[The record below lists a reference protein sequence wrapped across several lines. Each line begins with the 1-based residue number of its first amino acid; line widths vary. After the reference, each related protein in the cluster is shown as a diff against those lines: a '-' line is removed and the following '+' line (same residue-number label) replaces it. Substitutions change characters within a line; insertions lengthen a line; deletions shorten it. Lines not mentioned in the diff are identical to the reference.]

1 MRALTK
7 TLLIG
12 EVVAQTG
19 LSADAL
25 RYYEREGLLSPV
37 VRDSAGR
44 RHYDPD
50 GLHLLD
56 VLLCLRR
63 TGMPIRGA
71 REFADLVRA
80 GKATIPERVA
90 QLTAHRENV
99 LAHIAELQRDLTR
112 IDDKI
117 ATYSS

>member
-1 MRALTK
+1 MSDAI
-7 TLLIG
+7 LIG
-12 EVVAQTG
+12 EVAARMG

-37 VRDSAGR
+37 LRDSAGR
-44 RHYDPD
+44 RQYDID

-80 GKATIPERVA
+80 GQTTVPQRVA
-90 QLTAHRENV
+90 LLSQHRAAVVE
-99 LAHIAELQRDLTR
+99 HIAELQRDLIR

-117 ATYSS
+117 ATYTS